1 MLFCPSARYSRTL
14 PELTTLV
21 HRNHRAE
28 SDRSLHHGVYS
39 FVSDV
44 SSQLAGWTAV
54 ARPTECFVGLLQG
67 IFLHHALDIFQLC
80 KLNGLF
86 RVHRMPAGPA
96 VDG

>member
-1 MLFCPSARYSRTL
+1 MMLFCPSAPYSRPL
-14 PELTTLV
+14 SEPTTLV

-44 SSQLAGWTAV
+44 SSQVAGGTTM

-67 IFLHHALDIFQLC
+67 IFLHHALDIFQLG
-80 KLNGLF
+80 KLNSF
-86 RVHRMPAGPA
+86 F
-96 VDG
+96 